1 MDHKLL
7 EDIQGKIIYDNGA
20 LQQPPMAWD
29 KLNFAK
35 CTFVCALI
43 HKVTL
48 SLIITRGA
56 KVTKSFIEIL
66 IATMI
71 ITMLSMAN
79 KRLLTLTINNV
90 TVCLC
95 PKQLQTVTDCQ
106 GVMLTSEQNE
116 FTVIW
121 KYHNNLSYLCND
133 SIHNNKIDIIHQ
145 CRYSSLH
152 SKNSSYTW

>member
-1 MDHKLL
+1 M
-7 EDIQGKIIYDNGA
+7 
-20 LQQPPMAWD
+20 
-29 KLNFAK
+29 NFAK
-35 CTFVCALI
+35 CAFVCALI

-71 ITMLSMAN
+71 ITMLSMAY

-95 PKQLQTVTDCQ
+95 PKQLQTVADCQ

-116 FTVIW
+116 FTVI
-121 KYHNNLSYLCND
+121 
-133 SIHNNKIDIIHQ
+133 
-145 CRYSSLH
+145 
-152 SKNSSYTW
+152 